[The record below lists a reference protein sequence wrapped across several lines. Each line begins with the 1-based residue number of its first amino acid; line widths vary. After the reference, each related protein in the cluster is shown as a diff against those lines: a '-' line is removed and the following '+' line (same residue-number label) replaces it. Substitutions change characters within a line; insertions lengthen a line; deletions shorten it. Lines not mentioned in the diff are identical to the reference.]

1 MMRISILIIC
11 LFHSVLLFSQN
22 TLKGKVV
29 DVNGMPLNKCHIDW
43 NTYCATTNSDGTFE
57 LQNIPSGTFNLR
69 VKLDGFQ
76 MQDILINVP
85 ETTFVELVM
94 FTEEEVLDELIIS
107 TNQPKTYNGIS
118 VKSNQIKDNFAGS
131 LAKSLENVAGV
142 TAMEIGSGVSKPMI
156 RGLGF
161 TRIAVTENG
170 IKQEGQQWGADHG
183 LEIDALQ
190 AEEVEIIKGVGA
202 IAYGSD
208 AIGGVI
214 RINNEKIPHENT
226 TSGNV
231 ILHGKT
237 VNDALGA
244 SVNFQHR
251 KENWFF
257 KAKFSGVD
265 YADFKVP
272 TSEVNYLNTK
282 IPIYN
287 NRMKNTAG
295 DEYSVYLQGGYVS
308 DSFQSILSV
317 SNLKSK
323 IGFFAGAHGI
333 PSVAAVADDGNY
345 RDVGFP
351 YQTVNHF
358 KVTSSNKW
366 KKPHSEWNAIFSFQ
380 QNHRQE
386 WSLFHTHYSNQTAP
400 SVNPNL
406 ELDFVLNTLDS
417 QVNYSFE
424 TGYDHETTFGFQQ
437 NFQQNNVSGYSY
449 LLPEYNRNNLAFYA
463 NHEWF
468 VSDKTTLDFG
478 ARLDYIDMKT
488 KGYFDSIL
496 YDYLIAS
503 GKNETVSKENAQR
516 SSDVHKTYLQTNFA
530 LGLSYVMHPKWK
542 VNFNIG
548 TNFRAPTAMELSANG
563 IHHGAFRH
571 EKGNPNLKVE
581 RGVSSEIGLTF
592 ENENFKST
600 LSPYVYY
607 FSNYIFLKPTG
618 MFSVLPHGG
627 QVYEYSQS
635 KALITGFEYA
645 IQQKWNSFTLNATFE
660 YLYNKQL
667 DNPKGNYPLPFSTPV
682 NLFAELSYAFKDSE
696 ITKQSKVYLNTKWA
710 SAQNRIAQNE
720 EKTPGYTIFGAGL
733 QSEIIIGKLKPTIRL
748 QATNLL
754 NTKYYNHASFYRAI
768 EIPELGRNIQLMIQI
783 PF

>member
-11 LFHSVLLFSQN
+11 LIHSVIVFSQN

-29 DVNGMPLNKCHIDW
+29 DANGMPLNKCHIDW
-43 NTYCATTNSDGTFE
+43 NAYCATTNSDGTFE
-57 LQNIPSGTFNLR
+57 LQNIPSGSFNLR

-76 MQDILINVP
+76 TQDVFVNVP
-85 ETTFVELVM
+85 ETTFVEVVL
-94 FTEEEVLDELIIS
+94 FTEDEMLDELVIS

-190 AEEVEIIKGVGA
+190 AEEVEVIKGVGA

-214 RINNEKIPHENT
+214 RINNEKIPQENT

-231 ILHGKT
+231 IFHGKT

-251 KENWFF
+251 NENWFF

-333 PSVAAVADDGNY
+333 PSVGAVADDGNY

-386 WSLFHTHYSNQTAP
+386 WSLFHSHYSNQTAP

-424 TGYDHETTFGFQQ
+424 TGLNHETTFGFQQ
-437 NFQQNNVSGYSY
+437 NYQQNNVSGYSY

-463 NHEWF
+463 NHQWF
-468 VSDKTTLDFG
+468 VSSKTTLDFG

-488 KGYFDSIL
+488 QGYFDSIL
-496 YDYLIAS
+496 YDYLVS
-503 GKNETVSKENAQR
+503 NGKTETVAKENAQR

-530 LGLSYVMHPKWK
+530 FGLSYVMHPKWK
-542 VNFNIG
+542 WNFNVG

-592 ENENFKST
+592 ENGNFKST

-618 MFSVLPHGG
+618 TFSVLPHGG

-645 IQQKWNSFTLNATFE
+645 LQQKWNSFTLNATFE

-667 DNPKGNYPLPFSTPV
+667 DNPKGNYPLPFSTPI
-682 NLFAELSYAFKDSE
+682 NLSAELSYAFKDSK
-696 ITKQSKVYLNTKWA
+696 ITKQSKVYINTKWA

-733 QSEIIIGKLKPTIRL
+733 QSEINIGKLKPVVRL
-748 QATNLL
+748 QGNNLL

-768 EIPELGRNIQLMIQI
+768 EIPELGRNVQLMIQI